1 MLAEVTLQPTPY
13 KIIPSY
19 GAEEIIQNIRC
30 LLLTAKGTCFMYR
43 DFGINTE
50 LIDKPLPVAKN
61 RFLAEVVRQVA
72 KYESRARVKG
82 IRWITDEASDGVLKP
97 VVTIELRE

>member
-1 MLAEVTLQPTPY
+1 MTLEIGLSQTPW
-13 KIIPSY
+13 KLVPSSK
-19 GAEEIIQNIRC
+19 AEEIAQCVKC
-30 LLLTAKGTCFMYR
+30 LLLTAKGTCFFYR
-43 DFGINTE
+43 DFGVNTE

-61 RFLAEVVRQVA
+61 RFLAEVVKQVA

-82 IRWITDEASDGVLKP
+82 VRWITDEASDGVLAP

>member
-1 MLAEVTLQPTPY
+1 MTLEVGLEPTTW
-13 KIIPSY
+13 KLVPSSK
-19 GAEEIIQNIRC
+19 AEEIAQCVKC
-30 LLLTAKGTCFMYR
+30 LLLTATGTVFGYR
-43 DFGINTE
+43 DFGISTE

-61 RFLAEVVRQVA
+61 RFLREVVRQVA

-82 IRWITDEASDGVLKP
+82 IRWITDEASDGVLAP